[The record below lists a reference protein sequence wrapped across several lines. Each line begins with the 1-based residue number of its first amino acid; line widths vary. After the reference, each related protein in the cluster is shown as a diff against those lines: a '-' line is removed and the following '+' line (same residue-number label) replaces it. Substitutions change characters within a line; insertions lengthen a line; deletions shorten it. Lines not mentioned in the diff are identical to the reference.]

1 MAAFSAS
8 AVTDRRYRFARPA
21 PLDSGKGAA
30 YAQGPLDAKLAL
42 TLELTLRLGEADARA
57 ISEVSGENTVITAWN
72 NRLVALT
79 RMGLLTERKVGKTK
93 FYSPAVKGMSYGK

>member
-1 MAAFSAS
+1 M
-8 AVTDRRYRFARPA
+8 
-21 PLDSGKGAA
+21 K
-30 YAQGPLDAKLAL
+30 
-42 TLELTLRLGEADARA
+42 
-57 ISEVSGENTVITAWN
+57 GENTVITAWN